1 MKELFSALREDWKSF
16 NHTEKIWY
24 LIFLPFLLVIGVCY
38 GLWLLFWNKY
48 GIAFMIAIYLT
59 SVYGETK
66 SSDIIW
72 IEAQNWSLL
81 IAAIM
86 FIVQVYRKRDE

>member
-1 MKELFSALREDWKSF
+1 MKELFSALKEDWNAF
-16 NHTEKIWY
+16 NRTEKIWC
-24 LIFLPFLLVIGVCY
+24 LILSPLILTIGICY

-48 GIAFMIAIYLT
+48 GIAFMIAIYMT

-66 SSDIIW
+66 SNDVIW
-72 IEAQNWSLL
+72 AEAQNWSLL

-86 FIVQVYRKRDE
+86 FVFQVYRKRDN